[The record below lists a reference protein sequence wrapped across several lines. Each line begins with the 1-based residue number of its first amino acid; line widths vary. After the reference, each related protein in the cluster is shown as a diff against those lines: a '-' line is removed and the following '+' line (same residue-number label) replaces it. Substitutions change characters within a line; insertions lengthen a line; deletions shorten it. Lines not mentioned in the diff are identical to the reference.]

1 MAANELL
8 VLLSE
13 EEKLKKQKA
22 YEESVAKR
30 HEERKAKMDKRKTK
44 NEHKP
49 EETQDYYW
57 KEFNSQNS
65 DIETLFEQICDS
77 AEPTSL
83 IKVSTNNML
92 RCITEETGYKN
103 IIGSRRYVLIT
114 DIHFF
119 RI

>member
-92 RCITEETGYKN
+92 T
-103 IIGSRRYVLIT
+103 VLPRKPVIRT
-114 DIHFF
+114 SSGVEDMFL
-119 RI
+119 